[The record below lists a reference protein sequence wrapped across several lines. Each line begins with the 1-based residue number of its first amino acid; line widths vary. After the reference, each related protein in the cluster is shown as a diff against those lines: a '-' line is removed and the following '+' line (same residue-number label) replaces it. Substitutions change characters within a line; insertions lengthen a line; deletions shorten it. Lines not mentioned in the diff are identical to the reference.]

1 MEYNLKMLE
10 KLAKETL
17 SEKRYHHTACVAA
30 QAKHLAEIYGC
41 DLMKAQ
47 VAGWL
52 HDICKEMGREEQL
65 QWLTKYGIILDM
77 VQRSQPKTWHGMA
90 ACGFVKFQLGIE
102 DADILRAIRYH
113 TTACGDMKPLD
124 EVVYLADLTSAD
136 RDYPDVA
143 HMRQLAE
150 TSIKPAMKYAMQYAL
165 SDLVARCQGIS
176 RDSFEAYNYYTQF

>member
-1 MEYNLKMLE
+1 M
-10 KLAKETL
+10 
-17 SEKRYHHTACVAA
+17 
-30 QAKHLAEIYGC
+30 
-41 DLMKAQ
+41 
-47 VAGWL
+47 
-52 HDICKEMGREEQL
+52 
-65 QWLTKYGIILDM
+65 
-77 VQRSQPKTWHGMA
+77 
-90 ACGFVKFQLGIE
+90 
-102 DADILRAIRYH
+102 
-113 TTACGDMKPLD
+113 D